1 MLICSLFCM
10 FEKKNSKVRYM
21 KRFSFLWLLIVL
33 MIMPLYA
40 QKTGTVVRQRD
51 IQALQDSLQNDSTNW
66 QLMLR
71 LADIYQDKNRT
82 KRAQELY
89 ERALQLHASDT
100 LQRSLAK
107 CYYAR
112 GYYRKSID
120 LCNDLLRND
129 TVDEDLVLVARCYER
144 MGDVDSTIA
153 YRELIAERDIE
164 DYGNVQSLARI
175 YNQIGMNEMAL
186 YYLDLYYNV
195 DSTNLPVNNL
205 RAYILHELR
214 QFDEEIEEYRKLR
227 EAGFRD
233 ASSLYYAGVAN
244 ARIGRRREAFD
255 LLDEARERSII
266 PNGYIYAELS
276 MVCDIVGEYEDGVRH
291 AETAIDLLLPDSAL
305 MYSIYDQKA
314 MNEIAKYKYRDAIDS
329 YKRSLEYQKN
339 LTNICQLA
347 YLYGA
352 LRDERNEQYYYE
364 LFLKEL
370 ETVRRPER
378 YASLKQRAERRLR
391 YLREEQ
397 FFRDGAPQGTPK
409 R

>member
-1 MLICSLFCM
+1 M
-10 FEKKNSKVRYM
+10 KKVS
-21 KRFSFLWLLIVL
+21 LLILLTSLMLWPLMAQEKGGMTSKTQLVL
-33 MIMPLYA
+33 M
-40 QKTGTVVRQRD
+40 
-51 IQALQDSLQNDSTNW
+51 QDSLTADSTNW

-71 LADIYQDKNRT
+71 LADAYQEKNRT

-89 ERALQLHASDT
+89 ERAIQLHVSDT
-100 LQRSLAK
+100 LQRALAK
-107 CYYAR
+107 CYYSR

-120 LCNDLLRND
+120 LCNNLLQKD
-129 TVDEDLVLVARCYER
+129 TIDEDLVLVARCYER

-175 YNQIGMNEMAL
+175 YNQVGMNEMAL

-195 DSTNLPVNNL
+195 DSTNLTVNNL

-233 ASSLYYAGVAN
+233 ATSLYYAGVAN
-244 ARIGRRREAFD
+244 ARIGRRKEAFE

-276 MVCDIVGEYEDGVRH
+276 MVCDIVGEYEDGIKH
-291 AETAIDLLLPDSAL
+291 AETAIDLLLPDTSL
-305 MYSIYDQKA
+305 MYSVYDQKA
-314 MNEIAKYKYRDAIDS
+314 MNEVAKFKYRDAIES
-329 YKRSLEYQKN
+329 YKRSLDYQKN

-352 LRDERNEQYYYE
+352 LKDERNEQRYYE

-370 ETVRRPER
+370 ETVNRPER

-391 YLREEQ
+391 RMKEEQ
-397 FFRDGAPQGTPK
+397 FFRDGVPQQNN
-409 R
+409 